1 MTCPVMIASPDAD
14 YGLCSA
20 ADAPGAAQ
28 ELADAEG
35 VTVTIRDPLTDQV
48 LGTVSPG

>member
-28 ELADAEG
+28 ALADSEQ
-35 VTVTIRDPLTDQV
+35 TTITIRDPVTDQV